1 MAHPKISPIWDYFE
15 EDTNDP
21 TNVLSNVPGYKARN
35 VSWVKAGLNKGTLS
49 NTPMLNPYP
58 EKFRL
63 VQF

>member
-21 TNVLSNVPGYKARN
+21 TNVLCTVPGCRARK
-35 VSWVKAGLNKGTLS
+35 VSRGKAGLNKGTLS

-58 EKFRL
+58 EKIRL